1 MIIQTLLL
9 PGCSFFNALPSLHL
23 HMLLRSN
30 PPRLALFFST
40 TFAILYLVDF
50 IFSLAVCAPSSPRHV
65 PHGLRRA
72 ECAKGV
78 AGGPTHG
85 VSKAIW
91 DTMAAFELLSV
102 VAYAVHAAMAWKVAR
117 VLRGRKER
125 GEMEAVDPDEEEAR
139 RQKARDLWQRNY
151 RMEGL

>member
-50 IFSLAVCAPSSPRHV
+50 IFSLAVCAPSSPRHI